1 MLGSTLTTTKESSGF
16 KNDVGIPIT
25 PWQISGVPLGCCV
38 NFVSIDNNM
47 ALIIAHFA
55 SELALRRVILE
66 KVSEGLV
73 IGEVVDSDDFLKFV
87 ISH

>member
-1 MLGSTLTTTKESSGF
+1 
-16 KNDVGIPIT
+16 
-25 PWQISGVPLGCCV
+25 
-38 NFVSIDNNM
+38 M